1 MRNVG
6 GEEGGGNGEKREAE
20 KRGSGIS
27 ELESTSASSAI
38 IGSTQA
44 MFSCT
49 QRIDLQ
55 VKYTYKITTDQQLIS
70 SSFLSV
76 HK

>member
-1 MRNVG
+1 ML
-6 GEEGGGNGEKREAE
+6 EGKGGNGEKREAE

-49 QRIDLQ
+49 QQTDLQ

-76 HK
+76 RK

>member
-6 GEEGGGNGEKREAE
+6 GEEGGESGEKREAE

-27 ELESTSASSAI
+27 ELESTSESSAI

-55 VKYTYKITTDQQLIS
+55 VKYTYKITTVQQLIS

>member
-6 GEEGGGNGEKREAE
+6 GEEGGESGEKREAE

-27 ELESTSASSAI
+27 ELESTSESSAI